1 MNAPS
6 ETAPQALR
14 RYLERLTPIPDDAWE
29 AFMALFTPQPLAKG
43 DLFARPGTPVTQIAF
58 LAAGTMRA
66 YVTDGRGT
74 EYNKTLHVAPCF
86 VGAYSALTTGRPN
99 QVTVQSLEPCR
110 LLVADYRLVERLY
123 DRFPAL
129 ERFARK
135 LAEYYFAEK
144 EQREIDLVLLDA
156 GARYAAFRQAFPDLE
171 SRIPQYHVASY
182 LGVTP
187 TQLSRIRAKRGK

>member
-1 MNAPS
+1 MNGQTEATS
-6 ETAPQALR
+6 QTFR
-14 RYLERLTPIPDDAWE
+14 KYLEQFTPIPNDARE
-29 AFMALFTPQPLAKG
+29 ALLATFTPQVLPKG
-43 DLFARPGTPVTQIAF
+43 AFLARPGSPATEVAF
-58 LAAGTMRA
+58 LLEGTIRA

-86 VGAYSALTTGRPN
+86 AGPYSALTTGRRN
-99 QVTVQSLEPCR
+99 QVSVQALEPCQ
-110 LLVADYRLVERLY
+110 LLVADYRRVERLY
-123 DRFPAL
+123 DTFPAL

-156 GARYAAFRQAFPDLE
+156 EARYAAFRQSFPGLE

-182 LGVTP
+182 LGITP
-187 TQLSRIRAKRGK
+187 TQLSRIRSRRGR

>member
-1 MNAPS
+1 M
-6 ETAPQALR
+6 
-14 RYLERLTPIPDDAWE
+14 TPIPDDAWE
-29 AFMALFTPQPLAKG
+29 AFVALFTPQPLDKG
-43 DLFARPGTPVTQIAF
+43 APFARPGSPVTQIAF

-86 VGAYSALTTGRPN
+86 VGAYSALTTSRPN
-99 QVTVQSLEPCR
+99 QVAVEALEPCR

-144 EQREIDLVLLDA
+144 EQREIDLVLRDA
-156 GARYAAFRQAFPDLE
+156 GARYDAFRQAFPGLE

-187 TQLSRIRAKRGK
+187 TQLSRIRARKGK

>member
-1 MNAPS
+1 
-6 ETAPQALR
+6 
-14 RYLERLTPIPDDAWE
+14 LTPIPDDAWE
-29 AFMALFTPQPLAKG
+29 AFWGLFTPRTLSKG
-43 DLFARPGTPVTQIAF
+43 AFFARPGNPVTQVAF
-58 LAAGTMRA
+58 LVEGTVRA
-66 YVTDGRGT
+66 YVTDSRGA

-86 VGAYSALTTGRPN
+86 VGPYSALTTGRPN
-99 QVTVQSLEPCR
+99 HVNVQALESCR
-110 LLVADYRLVERLY
+110 LLVADYRRVEGLY

-156 GARYAAFRQAFPDLE
+156 GARYAAFRQAFPGLE

-182 LGVTP
+182 LGITP
-187 TQLSRIRAKRGK
+187 TQLSRIRSRKGK

>member
-1 MNAPS
+1 MDGPT
-6 ETAPQALR
+6 ETARQALR
-14 RYLERLTPIPDDAWE
+14 RYLAQLTPIPDNAWE
-29 AFMALFTPQPLAKG
+29 AFWGLFTPQTLPKSA
-43 DLFARPGTPVTQIAF
+43 LFARPGSPVTQIAF
-58 LAAGTMRA
+58 LAEGTVRA

-99 QVTVQSLEPCR
+99 QVNVQALESCR
-110 LLVADYRLVERLY
+110 LLVADYRRVEGLY
-123 DRFPAL
+123 DHFPAL

-156 GARYAAFRQAFPDLE
+156 GARYAAFREAFPDLE
-171 SRIPQYHVASY
+171 SRIAQYHVASY

-187 TQLSRIRAKRGK
+187 TQLSRIRARREK

>member
-1 MNAPS
+1 VNGPK
-6 ETAPQALR
+6 ETANHALR
-14 RYLERLTPIPDDAWE
+14 RYLEQLTPIPDDAWE
-29 AFMALFTPQPLAKG
+29 AFLGLFTPQTLSKG
-43 DLFARPGTPVTQIAF
+43 DLFARPGSPVTQVAF
-58 LAAGTMRA
+58 LVEGTMRA
-66 YVTDGRGT
+66 YVTDDRGV

-99 QVTVQSLEPCR
+99 QVYVQALEPCG
-110 LLVADYRLVERLY
+110 LVVADYRRVEGLY

-187 TQLSRIRAKRGK
+187 TQLSRIRARRGK

>member
-1 MNAPS
+1 MP
-6 ETAPQALR
+6 ALR
-14 RYLERLTPIPDDAWE
+14 KYLEGLTSIPDDAWT
-29 AFMALFTPQPLAKG
+29 AFIGLFTPQLLDKG
-43 DLFARPGTPVTQIAF
+43 APFARPGSPATQVAF

-66 YVTDGRGT
+66 YVTDDRGT

-86 VGAYSALTTGRPN
+86 VGPYSALTTARPN
-99 QVTVQSLEPCR
+99 QVSVQALEPCR
-110 LLVADYRLVERLY
+110 LLVADYRSVERLY

-182 LGVTP
+182 LGITP
-187 TQLSRIRAKRGK
+187 TQLSRIRVRKRK

>member
-1 MNAPS
+1 MNAPT
-6 ETAPQALR
+6 ETASQVLR

-29 AFMALFTPQPLAKG
+29 AFIESFAPQPLAKG
-43 DLFARPGTPVTQIAF
+43 DCFVRPGSPVAQVAF

-66 YVTDGRGT
+66 YVTDGQGA

-86 VGAYSALTTGRPN
+86 VGPYSALTTGRPN
-99 QVTVQSLEPCR
+99 QVTVQALEPCR

-156 GARYAAFRQAFPDLE
+156 GARYAAFRQAFPGLE

-187 TQLSRIRAKRGK
+187 TQLSRIRARKGK

>member
-1 MNAPS
+1 MNAPT
-6 ETAPQALR
+6 ETDPLALR
-14 RYLERLTPIPDDAWE
+14 SYLQRLSPIPDDAWE
-29 AFMALFTPQPLAKG
+29 AFMVLFTPQPLAKG
-43 DLFARPGTPVTQIAF
+43 ALFARPGSPVTQIAF

-66 YVTDGRGT
+66 YVIDGRGT

-99 QVTVQSLEPCR
+99 QVTVQALEPCG
-110 LLVADYRLVERLY
+110 LLVADYRMVERLY

-156 GARYAAFRQAFPDLE
+156 GARYAVFRQAFPDLE

-187 TQLSRIRAKRGK
+187 TQLSRIRARKGK

>member
-1 MNAPS
+1 MNEPT
-6 ETAPQALR
+6 ETASEALR
-14 RYLERLTPIPDDAWE
+14 QYLERVTPIPDDAWE
-29 AFMALFTPQPLAKG
+29 AFWGLFTPQPLSKG
-43 DLFARPGTPVTQIAF
+43 ALFARPGSPVTQVAF

-66 YVTDGRGT
+66 YVTDDRGA

-99 QVTVQSLEPCR
+99 RVTVQALESCR
-110 LLVADYRLVERLY
+110 LLVADYRRVEGLY

-156 GARYAAFRQAFPDLE
+156 GARYAAFRQAFPGLE

-187 TQLSRIRAKRGK
+187 TQLSRIRAKKEK